1 MNLWQSIQFEL
12 DKKDLSMESEH
23 ASELIKEPIELMDGG
38 ILIISGLDIRG
49 DYYDADCIKYIDLRG
64 YVLK

>member
-1 MNLWQSIQFEL
+1 
-12 DKKDLSMESEH
+12 MESEH
-23 ASELIKEPIELMDGG
+23 ASELINEPVELMDGG
-38 ILIISGLDIRG
+38 ILIISGLDFRG